1 MSNKKATKR
10 ALLTSIL
17 AICLCLVMLIGSTFA
32 WFTDTASTGVNTI
45 QSGTLKV
52 DIVDTTDAQNSLKGE
67 TLKFVQMT
75 ENNGLTTPESGV
87 FWEPGATFRT
97 EEFRIKNAGSL
108 ALKWKMDISGGI
120 TTKGDVAS
128 DFNLLNVIT
137 FYIVKKTD
145 TGTEK
150 VDLAAFEGQLT
161 KQTLSDVYYLEGTMD
176 TTAGNDYQGLSLDGV
191 AITVYATQAPVEY
204 DSNNNTYDKDAAW
217 DGTYP
222 TERPDTFVVD
232 EENHIIYL
240 NSTAAFFYLN
250 TFYSGSEKASEFAD
264 SAYWGYD
271 IVLNTDINMM
281 NIPFQPILLGHTW
294 MCYNFYESCREDARY
309 ETWGDRQRGE
319 EGITAYGEFSK
330 FDGNGHTI
338 SNINLVSDDAKVGLF
353 AEVNNVC
360 NLKLENVSIKAT
372 NKNAMVGA
380 LAASHANDIID
391 RNVAEACIENV
402 HVKNVT
408 ILGDGKYVGGLIGY
422 SGNNIINCS
431 VETGSVTGSNSVGA
445 LIGFVDSFT
454 AKIEDC
460 TVSGIKLTNNAAEET
475 VRTRIGYIAGRTNLT
490 GGNTLTVIR
499 FTETNIAV
507 GDEPVTEPFG
517 KNEVGVPSKN

>member
-45 QSGTLKV
+45 QAGTLKV
-52 DIVDTTDAQNSLKGE
+52 DIVDTTDAQNSLKGKM
-67 TLKFVQMT
+67 LKFVQMT
-75 ENNGLTTPESGV
+75 ENNGLTTPENGV
-87 FWEPGATFRT
+87 RWEPGATFRT

-108 ALKWKMDISGGI
+108 ALKWKMNISGGI
-120 TTKGDVAS
+120 TTKGDAAS
-128 DFNLLNVIT
+128 NFNLLNVIT

-150 VDLAAFEGQLT
+150 VDLAAFEGQLS

-191 AITVYATQAPVEY
+191 AITVY
-204 DSNNNTYDKDAAW
+204 
-217 DGTYP
+217 
-222 TERPDTFVVD
+222 
-232 EENHIIYL
+232 
-240 NSTAAFFYLN
+240 
-250 TFYSGSEKASEFAD
+250 
-264 SAYWGYD
+264 
-271 IVLNTDINMM
+271 
-281 NIPFQPILLGHTW
+281 
-294 MCYNFYESCREDARY
+294 
-309 ETWGDRQRGE
+309 
-319 EGITAYGEFSK
+319 
-330 FDGNGHTI
+330 
-338 SNINLVSDDAKVGLF
+338 
-353 AEVNNVC
+353 
-360 NLKLENVSIKAT
+360 VSIKAT

-475 VRTRIGYIAGRTNLT
+475 VCTRIGYIAGRTNLT